1 MKIKILGCSGGIG
14 ARQRTTAILVDDDVL
29 IDAGTG
35 LGDLSL
41 EDVGKLRH
49 IFLTHAHL
57 DHIAGLPMLVDTV
70 FDQRLDSP
78 LEIYTQAET
87 IAALRDHVFN
97 GVIWPDFTRLPDAA
111 DPVLRFNEI
120 VAGDRIE
127 LEDRE
132 FLAIGVRHAV
142 PTVGFLVRKGDRHV
156 GFSGDTG
163 TNTMLWETLNA
174 VPTLDALIVDVSFP
188 NAQRPLA
195 EHSGHY
201 CPATLAEDLQFLR
214 HDPPIWLTAM
224 KPGFE
229 KLILEEVRE
238 VLPGREV
245 RRLMDGD
252 ELRL

>member
-1 MKIKILGCSGGIG
+1 MKIRILVCSGGIG

-41 EDVGKLRH
+41 EDVRKLRH

-57 DHIAGLPMLVDTV
+57 DHVAGLPMLVDTV

-78 LEIYTQAET
+78 LEIYTQTET
-87 IAALRDHVFN
+87 IQALRDHVFN
-97 GVIWPDFTRLPDAA
+97 GVIWPDFTRLPDA
-111 DPVLRFNEI
+111 DEPVIRFNEI
-120 VAGDRIE
+120 VAGD
-127 LEDRE
+127 LVSVGDRE
-132 FLAIGVRHAV
+132 FLAVAVSHAV
-142 PTVGFLVRKGDRHV
+142 PTVGFLVRCGEFHV

-163 TNTMLWETLNA
+163 ANTTLWEALNA
-174 VPTLDALIVDVSFP
+174 VPRLDALIVDVSFP

-201 CPATLAEDLQFLR
+201 CPDTLAEDLASL
-214 HDPPIWLTAM
+214 HHPSPIWLTAM

-229 KLILEEVRE
+229 ARILEEVRA

-252 ELRL
+252 ELLL